1 MSRMS
6 TLLSTEGTYPYHRG
20 GVSTWCHALTTE
32 LAEIDFTV
40 LAITMHPYLEPQY
53 ALAPNVRQVIT
64 VPLWG
69 TEDPA
74 EYGHHD
80 TFPDYL
86 QRRWATTRQDV
97 AQDYVP
103 AYETF
108 LHELVAPALGP
119 RALGLT
125 LLRMHQFYR
134 RYDYHRTQAQPE
146 VWATFVAVT
155 QRAWKRQH
163 PDEPAASVADLVDAS
178 RLFHRLMLPLAVDVP
193 RVDLTHS
200 AAAAFCGLP
209 CIMSKL
215 RWNTPY
221 LLTEHGVYLREQ
233 YLNLGRS
240 VKSLFVRWFLF
251 RLMNTINDVNYAF
264 ADQISPV
271 CQYNTRW
278 EVWRHAEPERIR
290 VIYNGVNPAKFYPAA
305 RVPNPRPTVVNMGL
319 IFPLKG
325 QRDLVEAA
333 AIVRQSVPDVEFR
346 LYGSPSDEAYYREC
360 RQRVQEL
367 ELEQTVVFA
376 GTTKEPWSMFQQ
388 ADVVVN
394 ASVSEAF
401 PYAVVEAMLS
411 SAAVVATDVG
421 GVREAIGDTG
431 LLVHPRDPVAL
442 AEAIVTLLASAQR
455 REQLGVQARDRA
467 LRWFTEERFVEA
479 YRSSYGQL
487 VNPVRVE
494 LEDVEPSEPV
504 FDNDRESQS
513 ATA

>member
-40 LAITMHPYLEPQY
+40 LAITMHPYLEAQY
-53 ALAPNVRQVIT
+53 TLAPNVKKVIT

-74 EYGHHD
+74 EYGHHGA
-80 TFPDYL
+80 FPEYL

-97 AQDYVP
+97 EQDYVP

-108 LHELVAPALGP
+108 LNEVVTPTIGS

-146 VWATFVAVT
+146 VWNTFVAVT
-155 QRAWKRQH
+155 QRAWRRQH
-163 PDEPAASVADLVDAS
+163 PQQPAASVADLVDAS
-178 RLFHRLMLPLAVDVP
+178 NLLHRMMLPLAVDAP

-251 RLMNTINDVNYAF
+251 RLMNTISDVNYAF

-290 VIYNGVNPAKFYPAA
+290 VIYNGVNPTKFYPAA
-305 RVPNPRPTVVNMGL
+305 RIANARPTVVNVGL

-333 AIVRQSVPDVEFR
+333 ALVRQSVPDVEFR
-346 LYGSPSDEAYYREC
+346 LYGSPSDEDYYGEC
-360 RQRVQEL
+360 QQRVREL
-367 ELEQTVVFA
+367 ELEQHVVFA
-376 GTTKEPWSMFQQ
+376 GTTKEPWSVFQQ

-401 PYAVVEAMLS
+401 PYAVVEAMLTG
-411 SAAVVATDVG
+411 AAVVATDVG
-421 GVREAIGDTG
+421 GVREAIGDAG

-442 AEAIVTLLASAQR
+442 AEAIVTLLAAQKQ
-455 REQLGVQARDRA
+455 REELGAAARDRA
-467 LRWFTEERFVEA
+467 LRWFTEERFVQA

-487 VNPVRVE
+487 VNPVRI
-494 LEDVEPSEPV
+494 EDETFAE
-504 FDNDRESQS
+504 DRQLVDDEWQRES

>member
-20 GVSTWCHALTTE
+20 GVSTWCHALTTA

-40 LAITMHPYLEPQY
+40 LAITMHPYLEAQY
-53 ALAPNVRQVIT
+53 ALAPNVQKVIT

-74 EYGHHD
+74 EYGHHA

-86 QRRWATTRQDV
+86 QRRWATTRREV
-97 AQDYVP
+97 EQDYVP

-108 LHELVAPALGP
+108 LNEVVTPTLGA

-146 VWATFVAVT
+146 VWNTFVAVT

-163 PDEPAASVADLVDAS
+163 PNEPPASVADLVDAS
-178 RLFHRLMLPLAVDVP
+178 RLLHRLMLPLAVDAP

-209 CIMSKL
+209 CIMAKL

-290 VIYNGVNPAKFYPAA
+290 VIYNGVNPATFYPAA
-305 RVPNPRPTVVNMGL
+305 RVANPRPTVVNVGL

-333 AIVRQSVPDVEFR
+333 AIVRHSVPDAEFR
-346 LYGSPSDEAYYREC
+346 LYGSPSDEIYYREC
-360 RQRVQEL
+360 QQRVRDL
-367 ELEQTVVFA
+367 GLEQTVVFA
-376 GTTKEPWSMFQQ
+376 GTTQEPWSVFQQ

-401 PYAVVEAMLS
+401 PYAVVEAMLT

-421 GVREAIGDTG
+421 GVREAIGETG

-442 AEAIVTLLASAQR
+442 AEAIVTLLASPQR
-455 REQLGVQARDRA
+455 REQLGAQARDRA
-467 LRWFTEERFVEA
+467 LRWFTEERFVQA
-479 YRSSYGQL
+479 YRSSYGEL
-487 VNPVRVE
+487 VTPAPMDADAFE
-494 LEDVEPSEPV
+494 DPAPMLEQQPLP
-504 FDNDRESQS
+504 QS
-513 ATA
+513 ASA

>member
-1 MSRMS
+1 MSRLS
-6 TLLSTEGTYPYHRG
+6 VLLSTEGTYPYHRG
-20 GVSTWCHALTTE
+20 GVSTWCHALTNE
-32 LAEIDFTV
+32 LADIDFTV

-53 ALAPNVRQVIT
+53 ALAPNVRHVIT

-74 EYGHHD
+74 EYGHHAA
-80 TFPDYL
+80 FPDYL

-97 AQDYVP
+97 EQEYVP
-103 AYETF
+103 AYESF
-108 LHELVAPALGP
+108 LDEIVAPAMGP

-125 LLRMHQFYR
+125 LLRMHQYFR
-134 RYDYHRTQAQPE
+134 HFDYHRTHARPE
-146 VWATFVAVT
+146 VWKTFVSVM
-155 QRAWKRQH
+155 QRAWRRQY
-163 PDEPAASVADLVDAS
+163 PDEPAPSVADLVDAS
-178 RLFHRLMLPLAVDVP
+178 RLLHRLMLPLAVDVP

-209 CIMSKL
+209 CIMAKL
-215 RWNTPY
+215 RWKTPY

-290 VIYNGVNPAKFYPAA
+290 VIYNGVNPDKFYPAA
-305 RVPNPRPTVVNMGL
+305 RAHQGRPTVVNVGL

-325 QRDLVEAA
+325 QLDLIEAA
-333 AIVRQSVPDVEFR
+333 ALVRKTVPNVEFQ
-346 LYGSPSDEAYYREC
+346 LHGSPSDEDYYCEC
-360 RQRVQEL
+360 RQRVQDL
-367 ELEQTVVFA
+367 ELENHVVFA
-376 GTTKEPWSMFQQ
+376 GTTKEPWSVLQQ

-401 PYAVVEAMLS
+401 PYAVVEAMLTK
-411 SAAVVATDVG
+411 AAIVATDVG

-431 LLVHPRDPVAL
+431 LLVYPRDPVAL
-442 AEAIVTLLASAQR
+442 AEAIGTLLSWPEG
-455 REQLGVQARDRA
+455 RERLGARARDRA
-467 LRWFTEERFVEA
+467 LRWFTEQRFVEA
-479 YRSSYGQL
+479 YRSSYGRL
-487 VNPVRVE
+487 VNPAVADAE
-494 LEDVEPSEPV
+494 AEPIRIHEAE
-504 FDNDRESQS
+504 RQH
-513 ATA
+513 ALAIA